1 MVLNTPS
8 QTTTCTGQCSP
19 DSPVTL
25 LDWTPHM
32 PPKNCERK
40 KHVAIKITH
49 IGQLFYSLATEYPYH
64 SLSSGYPHPLPP
76 SPHLYFQQVYTQ
88 TISLWHTSAFSP
100 LVAPPP
106 SHEDECASPYHY
118 ASLSCSVGELG
129 AGPGGEGTHYR
140 FHFLKISDFIQE
152 HEIMC
157 SNFSL

>member
-25 LDWTPHM
+25 LDWTPHI

-64 SLSSGYPHPLPP
+64 SLSSGYPRPLPP
-76 SPHLYFQQVYTQ
+76 SP
-88 TISLWHTSAFSP
+88 
-100 LVAPPP
+100 PPP
-106 SHEDECASPYHY
+106 ICTFNKCTHTP
-118 ASLSCSVGELG
+118 SLSGLPRLSLPWWLLSPHMRMGMPPLITMLLWAVASVSWGRAL
-129 AGPGGEGTHYR
+129 EGREHITSSTSSK
-140 FHFLKISDFIQE
+140 FLTS
-152 HEIMC
+152 
-157 SNFSL
+157 SRST